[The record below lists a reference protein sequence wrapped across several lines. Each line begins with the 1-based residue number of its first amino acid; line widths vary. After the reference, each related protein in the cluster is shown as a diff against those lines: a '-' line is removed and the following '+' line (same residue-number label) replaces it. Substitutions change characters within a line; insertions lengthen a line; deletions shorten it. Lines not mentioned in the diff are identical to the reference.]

1 MIQAIFETKDLLNN
15 VEKHIAN
22 SPYKVEY
29 IIKELGITKT
39 TYYKKVHERR
49 FDINELMRIFSILYP
64 AEYESIY
71 IGRMLEES
79 IAQAK
84 QGLVSTTEE
93 VLNRCNAKYLK
104 NK

>member
-1 MIQAIFETKDLLNN
+1 
-15 VEKHIAN
+15 
-22 SPYKVEY
+22 
-29 IIKELGITKT
+29 
-39 TYYKKVHERR
+39 
-49 FDINELMRIFSILYP
+49 MRIFSILYP